1 MGNETPRSYAGRREI
16 IKGGMALAGAAMLP
30 AGVANAALADIPR
43 NKTMTLIGINSR
55 DGRWVDYELW
65 NPYAIGANHQN
76 GSNLIYEPLA
86 YYSAFADK
94 WYMWL
99 AESYQFAPDF
109 KQLTIK
115 TRSGIKWSDG
125 TPFSAE
131 DVAFTFNSLRD
142 LGPKVK
148 WGIDVQQALD
158 TATATDP
165 NTVVLKFKIPSPR
178 FFFFVSYKYDIGVYI
193 VPKHIFEGQD
203 WPSFKNFDLA
213 KGWPVTTGPWK
224 VVESSLQQKV
234 FDRRD
239 SWWAAD
245 MKLAPMPQILRNV
258 WLPTVAE
265 QQTAQAQITNQADFG
280 GSLQPATFPTV
291 IKQNPKVTT
300 WAGQKPPWGYVDWWP
315 ISLYVNNEVKPFDD
329 KDVRWAISHY
339 IDRQQIIEV
348 GYLGAETVSTLPMPP
363 YKPLLPYFDAV
374 KDLLA
379 KYNTIEFNP
388 KKGDA
393 LLEKKG
399 FKKHD
404 NMWETPDGKPFTLDI
419 IGFGASGPAIGP
431 VLSQMLKRHGVAANL
446 ALPPD
451 FDSRFQKGDF
461 VGSIYGHGGSIREPY
476 DTLRLYQGQSIAV
489 PGAHAVNFAR
499 WKNPQYD
506 KIVDEVYVTDPNN
519 VDKLKELFRAAMEI
533 WLPELPDIQLVQN
546 YHRIPLN
553 TTYWKNWATEENPIV
568 NNASWHLTYNLVLW
582 NVQPA

>member
-1 MGNETPRSYAGRREI
+1 MTNETPRSYAGRREI
-16 IKGGMALAGAAMLP
+16 ITGGLALAGAAMLP
-30 AGVANAALADIPR
+30 AGAANAQLADIPR

-65 NPYAIGANHQN
+65 NPYAIGSNHQN
-76 GSNLIYEPLA
+76 GANLIYEPLA

-99 AESYQFAPDF
+99 AESYQFTPDF

-148 WGIDVQQALD
+148 WGVDVQQALD

-203 WPSFKNFDLA
+203 WPSFKHFDLA

-224 VVESSLQQKV
+224 VVASSLQQKV

-265 QQTAQAQITNQADFG
+265 QQTAQAHITNQADFG
-280 GSLQPATFPTV
+280 ASLQPATFPTV

-300 WAGQKPPWGYVDWWP
+300 WAGQKSPWGYVDWWP

-339 IDRQQIIEV
+339 IDREQIIQV
-348 GYLGAETVSTLPMPP
+348 GYLGADTVSTLPMPP
-363 YKPLLPYFDAV
+363 YKPLMPYFDAV

-499 WKNPQYD
+499 WKNPEYD
-506 KIVDEVYVTDPNN
+506 KIVDEVYVTDPEN
-519 VDKLKELFRAAMEI
+519 VAKLKELFRAAMEI
-533 WLPELPDIQLVQN
+533 WLPDLPDIQLVQN